1 MIVNR
6 MGGIV
11 LSHGPSISR
20 NPVASVAD
28 GQPAPRQAAS
38 GDGPYPVGGD
48 PYVGPDRAR
57 HGVQCERDCRW
68 ESVSRF
74 GFLSQ
79 ATSGMARVWVFAP
92 APDLANRLH
101 AVGKTV
107 ASDPGLHGDLVG
119 HGIDTVARCGG
130 KGRPPLVAIGT
141 DFDSAS
147 RVSEAGR
154 SDVSRSLPDEERRED
169 QALSRWAAAR
179 IVGDQSNGR
188 IDPSRTGFGYRR
200 RYWARHHGPVLFGRR
215 ENLASARIGSLR
227 VPSGPRARVGVQ
239 LSASTTLDV
248 PGSME
253 GFLGCWI
260 SDHSVVPSVR
270 KRRFVR
276 CGVGRRQAKALF
288 LAGGPHRF

>member
-1 MIVNR
+1 

-20 NPVASVAD
+20 NPIASVAD

-38 GDGPYPVGGD
+38 GDGPYPAGGD

-57 HGVQCERDCRW
+57 HGVQCERDCCW

-79 ATSGMARVWVFAP
+79 ATSGMARVWFFTP
-92 APDLANRLH
+92 APDLADRLRP
-101 AVGKTV
+101 VEKTV
-107 ASDPGLHGDLVG
+107 DSDPGLHGDLVG

-130 KGRPPLVAIGT
+130 KGRSPLVAVGT
-141 DFDSAS
+141 DFDSAG

-154 SDVSRSLPDEERRED
+154 SDVSRRLPDQERRED
-169 QALSRWAAAR
+169 QALSGWAAAG
-179 IVGDQSNGR
+179 IDGNQSNGR
-188 IDPSRTGFGYRR
+188 IDPPRTGFGYRR

-227 VPSGPRARVGVQ
+227 YPSGPRSRVGFQ

-248 PGSME
+248 LGSVE
-253 GFLGCWI
+253 GFRGCRI
-260 SDHSVVPSVR
+260 SDHSVV
-270 KRRFVR
+270 
-276 CGVGRRQAKALF
+276 
-288 LAGGPHRF
+288 